1 MKYIIF
7 IAFSLCSF
15 LAQAQKPTV
24 KPKPIA
30 KGPAAKLTATI
41 AGLSTGTYG
50 LGAAKIMID
59 SSLVLKDEKGKKYP
73 ISRCTFMYKRKNT
86 YEDEI
91 TGEKKVSWEYLSKEL
106 RNNEQLD
113 EFWRKTIKEDLK
125 KGEEL
130 IFERI
135 LGDSQKGYMI
145 PVKGII
151 ITVQ

>member
-7 IAFSLCSF
+7 ITLSF
-15 LAQAQKPTV
+15 LSFFGQAQKPV
-24 KPKPIA
+24 AKPKPIT
-30 KGPAAKLTATI
+30 KGPAPKLTATI
-41 AGLSTGTYG
+41 AGLSTGIYG
-50 LGAAKIMID
+50 SGAAKIMID
-59 SSLVLKDEKGKKYP
+59 SSLVLRDEKGKKYP

-91 TGEKKVSWEYLSKEL
+91 TGEKKVTWEYLAKEL

-145 PVKGII
+145 PVKGLT